1 VGEKLVQVEETAAST
16 VSAKVMQIGGM
27 PVEDPIHVVV
37 LVITSLM
44 VLVGLIGTV
53 LPVIPGTILIFAG
66 ALLYALVDG
75 FQVVGWPTLLVL
87 GVLTVVATTADLWAS
102 SVGAKLGGAS
112 GWSVVIGLLAGLVGF
127 VVFSLPGAIIGAVLG
142 VLLTEIVRVGD
153 WRQALK
159 AGSGWVIGWI
169 LSTVVQLGIG
179 LIMVAILVWQVL
191 QGV

>member
-1 VGEKLVQVEETAAST
+1 
-16 VSAKVMQIGGM
+16 M
-27 PVEDPIHVVV
+27 EDPIDVVV

-75 FQVVGWPTLLVL
+75 FQVIGWPTLVVL
-87 GVLTVVATTADLWAS
+87 GVLTAVATTADLWAS
-102 SVGAKLGGAS
+102 SIGAKIGGAS
-112 GWSVVIGLLAGLVGF
+112 VWSVVIGLLAGLVGF
-127 VVFSLPGAIIGAVLG
+127 VVFSLPGAIIGAILG

-159 AGSGWVIGWI
+159 AGSGWVVGWI

-179 LIMVAILVWQVL
+179 LIMVAIFAWQVL
-191 QGV
+191 RGV